1 MTLFHLSYHDY
12 TKISSAPPKVKTQD
26 EALEVSD
33 SNTLE
38 VITDSLADSLSVPA
52 PVVPVVL
59 ASLPDKISF
68 FLYPFEAFP
77 SFWGNNSKCDHSHVF
92 TAKHDHADFAWQ
104 AMQQHPWRT
113 TDPSA
118 AQLAILPLSLDL
130 WARSGCGKDLRMDTI
145 KNEVTTVLHSSP
157 IFPSVRHLIIA
168 NDFMTKNIADKM
180 MKVLSPTG
188 IWAGMEGRPDDDCR
202 LGLGYTSNYAV
213 SMSMR
218 SPNHVQMPSPRRT
231 GAERI
236 YSIHMVGQ
244 VDNRDGYIDRL
255 VLFKSTG
262 HIPSPYINSLYKPQV
277 RAHRTLRHCNKTD
290 SNDFDRCLIQQS
302 SRSWTQNA
310 QELSNYTLCLRG
322 DTLGSDRWIN
332 AMAAGTA
339 LIQVAEDVK
348 TALDWLPFQNAIP
361 WKDLVI
367 TIPTKSFRKDPAAAI
382 RQVLATTSE
391 ERLLELQRLSLHYAT
406 DLDWS
411 AYHSRTLENLIHE
424 AVSVPCAEFDK
435 EEKAKFDKKNKTNAP

>member
-1 MTLFHLSYHDY
+1 MRHLY
-12 TKISSAPPKVKTQD
+12 SSANLAA
-26 EALEVSD
+26 ALVVFVVLRAVEYGYSKD
-33 SNTLE
+33 
-38 VITDSLADSLSVPA
+38 AFSVPA
-52 PVVPVVL
+52 LSLASLPTGSGQDFLSVSAPVVL
-59 ASLPDKISF
+59 ASLPEKLSF

-77 SFWGNNSKCDHSHVF
+77 SFWGKNSTCDHSHFF

-130 WARSGCGKDLRMDTI
+130 WARNGCGKKVRMKTI
-145 KNEVTTVLHSSP
+145 KKEVRTVLHSSP

-168 NDFMTKNIADKM
+168 NDFMTKIIAEEM

-188 IWAGMEGRPDDDCR
+188 IWAAKEGRADDDCQFS
-202 LGLGYTSNYAV
+202 LGYTSNYAV

-218 SPNHVQMPSPRRT
+218 SPNHVEMPDPRRT

-244 VDNRDGYIDRL
+244 VDTRGGYSDRL

-262 HIPSPYINSLYKPQV
+262 HIPSPYIVTVHKPGLPV
-277 RAHRTLRHCNKTD
+277 HRKLRQCNKND
-290 SNDFDRCLIQQS
+290 SNDFDRCLVQQS
-302 SRSWTQNA
+302 NRGWTQNA
-310 QELSNYTLCLRG
+310 QERSNFTLCLRG
-322 DTLGSDRWIN
+322 DSLGSDRWIN

-391 ERLLELQRLSLHYAT
+391 ERLLELQRLSLHYAA

-424 AVSVPCAEFDK
+424 AVSVPCA
-435 EEKAKFDKKNKTNAP
+435 KFDKKNKTNAP